1 MWNTRRNVPQ
11 LSYMTDFSVI
21 YGRRFG
27 QGWSLVTVLFLTP
40 FLFPSWAP
48 GQQATTSSEKDRL
61 GALFDRVLANQKQS
75 EVELDQYER
84 IQRYESRKM
93 GEDTV
98 PADTK
103 TWRLF
108 PVGTGVD
115 KLTAAQDGKPLSPE
129 SSRNE
134 LENLEKYLVW
144 VAQDGSGQKRAYAKA
159 DHKRKERFDLI
170 DATRRAFIF
179 TPDGTETRQGRKL
192 LRFTMTPNPKFRPN
206 SRYETLFAKVRG
218 TVWIDEQSSQLAK
231 IEGTVTQDISLA
243 LFLAKVYK
251 GSHFMQERYEVLPGI
266 WEPTFEQY
274 DFDGRKYLLPYSIH
288 ERSYYSSY
296 KRVGP
301 PKEAIEVVRAELSK
315 LGVEASSH

>member
-1 MWNTRRNVPQ
+1 MVAFSITYRGCTRP
-11 LSYMTDFSVI
+11 
-21 YGRRFG
+21 GRT
-27 QGWSLVTVLFLTP
+27 LVFLLFLAALVLPQTR
-40 FLFPSWAP
+40 S
-48 GQQATTSSEKDRL
+48 QQAAPVSEEAQS
-61 GALFDRVLANQKQS
+61 GALFDRVIANQKQS
-75 EVELDQYER
+75 EVELDLYER
-84 IQRYESRKM
+84 VQRYETRKT
-93 GEDTV
+93 GED
-98 PADTK
+98 PAPSETK

-129 SSRNE
+129 SSREE

-144 VAQDGSGQKRAYAKA
+144 VAQDGTAQKRAYAKA

-179 TPDGTETRQGRKL
+179 TPDGTETRHGRRL
-192 LRFTMTPNPKFRPN
+192 LRFTMTPNPKFKPN

-251 GSHFMQERYEVLPGI
+251 GSHFMQERYEVAPGI
-266 WEPTFEQY
+266 WQPTFEQF

-288 ERSYYSSY
+288 ERSYYSNY

-301 PKEAIEVVRAELSK
+301 PKEAIEVVRGELSK
-315 LGVEASSH
+315 LSTEASSR